1 MPKNIIGIVLTAI
14 VFAFIAPAGASTIN
28 VTSSSLVTVQNNG
41 SLLFDISAACTFCGP
56 GSSYPAEIEILL
68 GGMPLDG
75 PVASIPGTSGVY
87 ISGILFT
94 GTIESQD
101 GSVSIPLTDPDA
113 TRLGLPAGDLLLTPG
128 SVSGGSYS
136 GPVDLLSAEVAL
148 TAQEAAELFA
158 SGEAVIDLHNAGEAV
173 TFGYSGSLIG
183 NDFSAS
189 LVSPSG
195 TESEGAR
202 MMQAECRGPITPE
215 PGTIGMLMIGLTILA
230 TRLARR

>member
-1 MPKNIIGIVLTAI
+1 
-14 VFAFIAPAGASTIN
+14 
-28 VTSSSLVTVQNNG
+28 G

-56 GSSYPAEIEILL
+56 GSSYPGEVEILL

-87 ISGILFT
+87 ISGVLFT

-158 SGEAVIDLHNAGEAV
+158 SGEAVIDLHNAGDLLVLRRVGDIGGAHHQHQAAGNVVRGDDVAV
-173 TFGYSGSLIG
+173 DHG
-183 NDFSAS
+183 NDAAFLGQA
-189 LVSPSG
+189 VPDRSG
-195 TESEGAR
+195 GKDQKQ
-202 MMQAECRGPITPE
+202 QAN
-215 PGTIGMLMIGLTILA
+215 
-230 TRLARR
+230 